1 MPERHI
7 LGQQILPSYR
17 VMRFLSISAKSLVD
31 LRQASLKFIQ
41 KDRGH
46 RIVKL
51 ILTEDG
57 KGGGITLCEDL
68 SLTV

>member
-1 MPERHI
+1 MTHFGSANFALLQSNAI
-7 LGQQILPSYR
+7 SIT
-17 VMRFLSISAKSLVD
+17 ISAKSLLD

>member
-1 MPERHI
+1 MTHFGSANFALLQSNVI
-7 LGQQILPSYR
+7 SIT
-17 VMRFLSISAKSLVD
+17 ISAKSLLD

>member
-17 VMRFLSISAKSLVD
+17 ITISAKSLVD

>member
-17 VMRFLSISAKSLVD
+17 IIISAKSLVD

>member
-17 VMRFLSISAKSLVD
+17 ITISAKSLVD

-57 KGGGITLCEDL
+57 KGEGITLCEDL